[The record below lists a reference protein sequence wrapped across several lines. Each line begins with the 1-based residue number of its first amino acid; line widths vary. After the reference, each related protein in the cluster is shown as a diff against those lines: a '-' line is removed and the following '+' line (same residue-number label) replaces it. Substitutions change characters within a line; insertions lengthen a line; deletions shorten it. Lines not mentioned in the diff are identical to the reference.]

1 MDVIECYSLDSLF
14 HVFLLTVRALTI
26 FFKVQKNIVS
36 FILVLYMLHSYIS
49 NSVPVGLNH

>member
-14 HVFLLTVRALTI
+14 HVFLLAVRALTI